1 MRLLISYLKEK
12 LPVIGVY
19 AVMLVIFCIL
29 LWLKEVPFDVIGYGA
44 ELSAIWLLFVGALN
58 FWFYRKRYQSLLDLS
73 AALPHELK
81 EFPDPKSRIEA
92 EYQEI
97 TETIFAWREMLE
109 NEVLLSK
116 KDASDYYSLWVHQIK
131 TPISAMHLLI
141 QSFEEQAME
150 FEEHAEETL
159 NFLNEMKMK
168 IFQTEEYVGMVLSYL
183 RMEDMGNDLK
193 FQWYPIGD
201 IVRQAVRKYSQ
212 IFILKKIHLN
222 FQDSRQMVLTDEKWL
237 LFVIEQVLSNALKY
251 TSSDEIRPP
260 KAQGMGSPDGDT
272 EKGCISIYIKGTE
285 LVVEDTGIGI
295 APEDLPRIFERGFT
309 GYNGREHQKST
320 GIGLYLCKTIIQK
333 LGHSIRAQSRVGV
346 GTKIYISLE
355 REDVK
360 ELLYRAVRDEKKG
373 MGSYEAELH
382 PDAADFLADVSGG
395 DARGALNALELGILT
410 TGRSEDGKIHITL
423 EVAQE
428 CIQKRAVR
436 YDKDGDNHYD
446 TISAFIK
453 SMRGSDPDAAVY
465 YLARML
471 NSY

>member
-1 MRLLISYLKEK
+1 M
-12 LPVIGVY
+12 
-19 AVMLVIFCIL
+19 
-29 LWLKEVPFDVIGYGA
+29 
-44 ELSAIWLLFVGALN
+44 
-58 FWFYRKRYQSLLDLS
+58 
-73 AALPHELK
+73 
-81 EFPDPKSRIEA
+81 EF
-92 EYQEI
+92 
-97 TETIFAWREMLE
+97 T
-109 NEVLLSK
+109 
-116 KDASDYYSLWVHQIK
+116 
-131 TPISAMHLLI
+131 
-141 QSFEEQAME
+141 EEQAME

-159 NFLNEMKMK
+159 DFLNEMKMK

-201 IVRQAVRKYSQ
+201 IMRQAVRKYSQ

-251 TSSDEIRPP
+251 TSSDEIHPP
-260 KAQGMGSPDGDT
+260 KAREMGTSDGGT
-272 EKGCISIYIKGTE
+272 AKGSISLYIKGTE

-360 ELLYRAVRDEKKG
+360 FE
-373 MGSYEAELH
+373 
-382 PDAADFLADVSGG
+382 
-395 DARGALNALELGILT
+395 
-410 TGRSEDGKIHITL
+410 
-423 EVAQE
+423 
-428 CIQKRAVR
+428 
-436 YDKDGDNHYD
+436 
-446 TISAFIK
+446 
-453 SMRGSDPDAAVY
+453 
-465 YLARML
+465 
-471 NSY
+471 

>member
-12 LPVIGVY
+12 LPVVGVY

-29 LWLKEVPFDVIGYGA
+29 FWLKEVPFDVIEYGA

-159 NFLNEMKMK
+159 DFLNEMKMK

-201 IVRQAVRKYSQ
+201 IMRQ
-212 IFILKKIHLN
+212 I
-222 FQDSRQMVLTDEKWL
+222 
-237 LFVIEQVLSNALKY
+237 LSNALKY
-251 TSSDEIRPP
+251 TSSDEVRPP
-260 KAQGMGSPDGDT
+260 KAGS
-272 EKGCISIYIKGTE
+272 ISLYIKGTE

-333 LGHSIRAQSRVGV
+333 LGHSIRAESRVGV

-360 ELLYRAVRDEKKG
+360 FE
-373 MGSYEAELH
+373 
-382 PDAADFLADVSGG
+382 
-395 DARGALNALELGILT
+395 
-410 TGRSEDGKIHITL
+410 
-423 EVAQE
+423 
-428 CIQKRAVR
+428 
-436 YDKDGDNHYD
+436 
-446 TISAFIK
+446 
-453 SMRGSDPDAAVY
+453 
-465 YLARML
+465 
-471 NSY
+471 

>member
-12 LPVIGVY
+12 LPVVGVY

-29 LWLKEVPFDVIGYGA
+29 FWLKEVPFDVIEYGA

-159 NFLNEMKMK
+159 DFLNEMKMK

-251 TSSDEIRPP
+251 TSSDEIRPL
-260 KAQGMGSPDGDT
+260 KAQGMGSLDGDT

-333 LGHSIRAQSRVGV
+333 LGHSIRAESRVGV

-360 ELLYRAVRDEKKG
+360 FE
-373 MGSYEAELH
+373 
-382 PDAADFLADVSGG
+382 
-395 DARGALNALELGILT
+395 
-410 TGRSEDGKIHITL
+410 
-423 EVAQE
+423 
-428 CIQKRAVR
+428 
-436 YDKDGDNHYD
+436 
-446 TISAFIK
+446 
-453 SMRGSDPDAAVY
+453 
-465 YLARML
+465 
-471 NSY
+471 